1 MVFHWW
7 MMVTEWF
14 TLWWLV
20 AISGTMKNLSVE
32 HCMLVFSFSSPVLV
46 LLAAQ
51 ITDAIPSSAWNSAG
65 VSALTQ
71 IGLYVHNRNVTTH
84 QRKLHLYNLVS
95 AFHFTNSIYF
105 LHEVT
110 IWCRCN
116 LCLHVLC
123 PKIFTPS
130 PCFMP

>member
-7 MMVTEWF
+7 MMVTECF

-20 AISGTMKNLSVE
+20 PISGSVKNLSVE
-32 HCMLVFSFSSPVLV
+32 HCMFIFSFSSPVRV
-46 LLAAQ
+46 LLAAK

-65 VSALTQ
+65 VPALKQ
-71 IGLYVHNRNVTTH
+71 IELYVHNRNVTTH
-84 QRKLHLYNLVS
+84 QRKLYLYNLVS
-95 AFHFTNSIYF
+95 AFNFTHFIYF

-110 IWCRCN
+110 ICCRFN

-123 PKIFTPS
+123 RTHS